1 MQNVLHNFSSVS
13 ESSSKMAEKAM
24 NEALNTLTNS
34 QEKVCSFCSQVQ
46 LNVFPKTCSSLGQ
59 ELASV

>member
-24 NEALNTLTNS
+24 NEALNTLTNL
-34 QEKVCSFCSQVQ
+34 QEKVCSFCSQ
-46 LNVFPKTCSSLGQ
+46 LSKDM
-59 ELASV
+59 